1 LSTVSV
7 KRDEEKESF
16 SGEPVG
22 DQSVSEGGLET
33 GIYTGMDGKTRIAS
47 VMEQIV
53 ARYWK

>member
-1 LSTVSV
+1 VSV